1 MYTLWEMVTSMTI
14 EKLKL
19 PAAVAAYLAL
29 GGVLAGTALAF
40 GLVPQFFGG
49 FAHADKLNR
58 LAAQLNAHVAQIAT
72 ADNQHW
78 ANQAADSL
86 LRMDQARCALPSGE
100 LRSMYDQLIQSRMQ
114 EYASLTG
121 QQYPLP
127 ACANL

>member
-1 MYTLWEMVTSMTI
+1 MREIMKM
-14 EKLKL
+14 
-19 PAAVAAYLAL
+19 PAQVAAYAAL
-29 GGVLAGTALAF
+29 GSVICGTALAF

-86 LRMDQARCALPSGE
+86 LRMDQARCALPAGE

-121 QQYPLP
+121 AQYPLP

>member
-1 MYTLWEMVTSMTI
+1 MREIMKM
-14 EKLKL
+14 
-19 PAAVAAYLAL
+19 PAQVAAYAAL
-29 GGVLAGTALAF
+29 GSVICGTALAF

>member
-1 MYTLWEMVTSMTI
+1 MREIMKI
-14 EKLKL
+14 
-19 PAAVAAYLAL
+19 PAQVAAYIALAS
-29 GGVLAGTALAF
+29 VICGTALAF
-40 GLVPQFFGG
+40 GLIPQLFGG

-58 LAAQLNAHVAQIAT
+58 IATELNAHVAQIAT

-114 EYASLTG
+114 EYTSLTG
-121 QQYPLP
+121 AQYPLP
-127 ACANL
+127 ACADL